1 MIGWCKMK
9 KKKEVIIII
18 SAILFTIALF
28 VRMTQTLQLISML
41 AAYILLGKDTVLKA
55 VKNVER
61 GDFFDENFLMTVAT
75 LGAIMI
81 GEYPEAVAVML
92 FYEVGELFQS
102 YAINKSRKSIA
113 DMMDIKPEYAN
124 VIRDNKSQ
132 KVDPDEVKIDEIIE
146 IKPGE
151 RVPLDAII
159 VKGETTLDTSALTGE
174 SVPVEVREGATILS
188 GCININAL
196 ILAKVT
202 KEYFDSTVNKVLDLV
217 ENAASKK
224 STSERLIT
232 RFAKIYTPIVIS
244 LAVLLAILPPI
255 ISGEYNFRLW
265 IFRTLSFL
273 VVSCPCAFVIS
284 VPLSFFSG
292 IGAASRAGVLIKGGN
307 YLEALSKVDT
317 VVFDKTGTLTKGVF
331 NVQKVV
337 VVDKNIKED
346 EFISLV
352 AVAES
357 GSNHPISKS
366 IQKYYNKEID
376 KNSINSIKEISG
388 KGIEAIVNNMKIL
401 VGNEKL
407 VNVPNDLIIDD
418 IGTILYVEI
427 DNKFTGY
434 TVISDEI
441 KKDAEKAIEGLK
453 DIGIKKSIMF
463 TGDIE
468 KVAKKVG
475 ENLGLDEIYSN
486 LLPQDK
492 VSKFEE
498 IIKNKNSKGNVV
510 FVGDGINDAPVLA
523 RADVGIAMGAMGS
536 DAAIEAA
543 DVVIMTDEPS
553 KIVTAIK
560 SSKKTMKIAMQNIA
574 LAFGVKAIALILS
587 ALGIADM
594 WMAVFADTGVTILAV
609 LNSFR
614 ALKIENQQAII

>member
-1 MIGWCKMK
+1 MK

-18 SAILFTIALF
+18 SAILFAIALF
-28 VRMTQTLQLISML
+28 VRMSQTIQLILML
-41 AAYILLGKDTVLKA
+41 IAYILLGKDTVLKA
-55 VKNVER
+55 VKNVEK

-75 LGAIMI
+75 LGAIII

-124 VIRDNKSQ
+124 VIRDNKSE
-132 KVDPDEVKIDEIIE
+132 KVEPDEVQIDEIIE

-159 VKGETTLDTSALTGE
+159 IKGETTLDTSALTGE
-174 SVPVEVREGATILS
+174 SIPVEVREGATILS
-188 GCININAL
+188 GCINLNAL

-217 ENAASKK
+217 ENAAAKK

-255 ISGEYNFRLW
+255 ISGEYNFRVW
-265 IFRTLSFL
+265 IFRALSFL

-292 IGAASRAGVLIKGGN
+292 IGAASRAGILIKGGN
-307 YLEALSKVDT
+307 YLEILSKVDI
-317 VVFDKTGTLTKGVF
+317 VVLDKTGTLTKGVF

-337 VVDKNIKED
+337 VVDKSIKED

-352 AVAES
+352 AMAES

-366 IQKYYNKEID
+366 IQKYYNREID

-388 KGIEAIVNNMKIL
+388 KGIEALINNMKIL

-407 VNVPNDLIIDD
+407 VNIPSDLIIDD

-434 TVISDEI
+434 IVISDEI
-441 KKDAEKAIEGLK
+441 KKDASKAIKGLK
-453 DIGIKKSIMF
+453 DVGVKKSIML

-468 KVAKKVG
+468 KVSKKVG
-475 ENLGLDEIYSN
+475 EELGLDEIYTN

-498 IIKNKNSKGNVV
+498 IIENKKSKGNVA

-614 ALKIENQQAII
+614 ALKIENN

>member
-1 MIGWCKMK
+1 MK

-18 SAILFTIALF
+18 SAMLFAIALF
-28 VRMTQTLQLISML
+28 VRMSQNLQLILML
-41 AAYILLGKDTVLKA
+41 VAYILLGKDTVLKA
-55 VKNVER
+55 VKNVEK

-75 LGAIMI
+75 LGAIII

-124 VIRDNKSQ
+124 VIRDNKSI
-132 KVDPDEVKIDEIIE
+132 KVDPDEVQIDEIIE

-159 VKGETTLDTSALTGE
+159 IKGETTLDTSALTGE
-174 SVPVEVREGATILS
+174 SIPVEVREGATILS
-188 GCININAL
+188 GCINLNAL

-217 ENAASKK
+217 ENAAAKK

-265 IFRTLSFL
+265 IFRALAFL

-292 IGAASRAGVLIKGGN
+292 IGAASRAGILIKGGN
-307 YLEALSKVDT
+307 YLEILSKVDI

-337 VVDKNIKED
+337 VVDKSIKED

-352 AVAES
+352 AMAES

-366 IQKYYNKEID
+366 IQKYYNREID

-388 KGIEAIVNNMKIL
+388 KGIEALINNMKII

-407 VNVPNDLIIDD
+407 VNVPSNLIIDD

-434 TVISDEI
+434 IVISDEI
-441 KKDAEKAIEGLK
+441 KKDAKKAIEGLK
-453 DIGIKKSIMF
+453 DIGVKKSIML

-468 KVAKKVG
+468 KVGNKVG
-475 ENLGLDEIYSN
+475 EELGLDEIYTN

-498 IIKNKNSKGNVV
+498 IISNKKSKGNVA

-614 ALKIENQQAII
+614 ALKIENN

>member
-1 MIGWCKMK
+1 MK

-18 SAILFTIALF
+18 SAILFAIALF
-28 VRMTQTLQLISML
+28 VKMNQTLQLILML
-41 AAYILLGKDTVLKA
+41 VAYILLGKDTVLKA
-55 VKNVER
+55 VKNVEK
-61 GDFFDENFLMTVAT
+61 GDFFDENFLMTIAT
-75 LGAIMI
+75 LGAIII

-92 FYEVGELFQS
+92 FYEIGELFQS

-151 RVPLDAII
+151 RLPLDAII

-232 RFAKIYTPIVIS
+232 RFAKIYTPIVIG
-244 LAVLLAILPPI
+244 LAVLLAIFPPI
-255 ISGEYNFRLW
+255 ISGEYNFRVW
-265 IFRTLSFL
+265 IFRALSFL

-284 VPLSFFSG
+284 IPLSFFSG

-317 VVFDKTGTLTKGVF
+317 VVLDKTGTLTKGVF
-331 NVQKVV
+331 NVQKVIV
-337 VVDKNIKED
+337 IDKNIKED

-352 AVAES
+352 AMAES

-376 KNSINSIKEISG
+376 TNSINSIKEISG
-388 KGIEAIVNNMKIL
+388 KGIEAVINNKKIL

-407 VNVPNDLIIDD
+407 IDVPNDIIIND

-427 DNKFTGY
+427 ENKFAGY
-434 TVISDEI
+434 IVISDEI
-441 KKDAEKAIEGLK
+441 KKDAKKAIKGLK
-453 DIGIKKSIMF
+453 DIGIKKSIML
-463 TGDIE
+463 TGDVE

-475 ENLGLDEIYSN
+475 EELRLDEIYSN

-560 SSKKTMKIAMQNIA
+560 SSKKTMKIAMQNII

-614 ALKIENQQAII
+614 ALKIENN